1 MKRFLN
7 IGLSVGASLIYL
19 TLAGGTVFADNGIA
33 SKTQGETL
41 LALPLSPQL
50 VVDSNGNPV
59 LSAFVR
65 DGSFGQRNLSIVPTV
80 SWVFT
85 DEQKQALVKLRTGAV
100 KNIATWPD
108 VSFRYIA
115 FYETSDGEIRTSR
128 LSDSQNL
135 VVGATVPINVEL
147 LGLETEDVVYALEH
161 EGGIGVIFLYD
172 VSYDLGDQASPDL
185 NWFGDFLNDVQGF
198 GELPVNGAADIVFRE
213 LKPKYVGELGVP
225 LDIFRGSVERVVLN
239 APTVVDLDG
248 DVPAVNHNLG
258 ISLEIQAPEIKSTAV
273 RARDQFQGVFSFGAI
288 CDEVDAA
295 VFVESADGNGVG
307 CDAVE

>member
-1 MKRFLN
+1 MKRFPNL
-7 IGLSVGASLIYL
+7 GR
-19 TLAGGTVFADNGIA
+19 LACVLLFFLALLGGTASAENGIA

-50 VVDSNGNPV
+50 IADSNGKPV

-80 SWVFT
+80 NWVFT
-85 DEQKQALVKLRTGAV
+85 EKQKQSLVKLRTGKI

-108 VSFRYIA
+108 VSFRFMA
-115 FYETSDGEIRTSR
+115 FYKTSDGEIRTSR

-147 LGLETEDVVYALEH
+147 LGLETEDVVFALEH
-161 EGGIGVIFLYD
+161 PGGIGVIFLYD
-172 VSYDLGDQASPDL
+172 VSYDLGTQAAPDL
-185 NWFGDFLNDVQGF
+185 NWFGDFLNDVQSIGQ
-198 GELPVNGAADIVFRE
+198 LPINGAADVVFNE
-213 LKPKYVGELGVP
+213 LKSKYVDEFGVP
-225 LDIFRGSVERVVLN
+225 VDVFRGSIEKVVLN
-239 APTVVDLDG
+239 APSVLDLHG
-248 DVPAVNHNLG
+248 DFPTLSHNLETT
-258 ISLEIQAPEIKSTAV
+258 LEIQAPTIKPTAV

-288 CDEVDAA
+288 CEEIDSA

-307 CDAVE
+307 CDAVK